1 MHLKFK
7 TKTKMKKL
15 ITFLMVFAVTFT
27 VNAQIETPQPSPL
40 QKIEQ
45 KVGLTDVSVQY
56 SRPSMKGRTIFGDLV
71 PYGKLW
77 RTGANQNT
85 MVTFSTDVMVGEST
99 LKAGSYAIFSKPNKD
114 NWEVIFYSDT
124 NNWGTPQKWDDSK
137 VAAKVNA
144 KVYDIPMD
152 VETFTVSFD
161 DLTNDSA
168 VLGIMW
174 EKTYVAVKFEVP
186 TDKAVTAAIN
196 KVMNG
201 PSADDYYAA
210 ARYYL
215 ESGKDINKAV
225 VWMDKAIEM
234 TKENPR
240 FWWLRQQSLI
250 KAKAGDK
257 KGAIKAAKASLEGA
271 EKAGNADYI
280 KMNKDSLKEWGAM

>member
-1 MHLKFK
+1 
-7 TKTKMKKL
+7 MKKL
-15 ITFLMVFAVTFT
+15 ITLLMVFAVTFT

-137 VAAKVNA
+137 VAATVTA

-152 VETFTVSFD
+152 IETFTVSFD

-174 EKTYVAVKFEVP
+174 EKTYVAVKFDVP
-186 TDKAVTAAIN
+186 TDKAVTTAIN

>member
-15 ITFLMVFAVTFT
+15 ITLLMVFAVTFT

-85 MVTFSTDVMVGEST
+85 MVTFSTDVMVGDST

-152 VETFTVSFD
+152 IETFTVSFD

-174 EKTYVAVKFEVP
+174 EKIYVAVKFDVP
-186 TDKAVTAAIN
+186 TDKAVTTAIN